1 MVVAAPRP
9 VRCELS
15 RGLSGTKLVGGSRK
29 GRGRES
35 QVRIE
40 TKKKKREGGESELFL
55 CARAGEKRENGE
67 GGEDLIC
74 LCSDPPL
81 PSPSRFRASPIVFCS
96 LLLPRCLFF
105 PLQVLFFRG
114 NSSGRNRDKVS
125 RGERRPYVVGCSAVQ
140 QLELGGGGPKE
151 PPEAKRALRRAG
163 EVSPPPYVAAW
174 GDTAGLRV
182 TGIYDDS
189 GRKGGRGF
197 LVFPHFSSSFSPP
210 LLPASKSAPGKR

>member
-1 MVVAAPRP
+1 MEP
-9 VRCELS
+9 S
-15 RGLSGTKLVGGSRK
+15 WSGEGEAGSGK
-29 GRGRES
+29 SS
-35 QVRIE
+35 QDRDQ
-40 TKKKKREGGESELFL
+40 KKRREGGESELFL
-55 CARAGEKRENGE
+55 CERAGEKRENGE

-74 LCSDPPL
+74 LCSDPP
-81 PSPSRFRASPIVFCS
+81 F
-96 LLLPRCLFF
+96 LLPPVFRPPRLYFALSFF
-105 PLQVLFFRG
+105 FRDAFSFLSKYFFFRG

-125 RGERRPYVVGCSAVQ
+125 RGE
-140 QLELGGGGPKE
+140 LEASLRPKE
-151 PPEAKRALRRAG
+151 PPEARRALRRAG